1 MQSIALRATRALV
14 VFVLVPFAF
23 ALPASAQEAEPA
35 QVMVLGT
42 WHFENPGLDV
52 VKVEVADVLEP
63 APQAEL
69 EAIADALSR
78 FRPTVVV
85 VEAPRS
91 TGPRLDS
98 LYRAYRAGTHTL
110 PRNEV
115 QQLGFRLAARM
126 GLDGVVPAD
135 EPGDFPFG
143 AVMEYAAANDPAM
156 VAWITETTA
165 EISAETSRRH
175 RELSLAEHLRA
186 KNDPAEL
193 RSGHAKYVRVA
204 SVGAG
209 DGFAGAELL
218 ADWYERNIRIFSNIQ
233 RVAAPGERVLVIF
246 GAGHAPILRELIDYD
261 PALRLVEPNDWL
273 PAR

>member
-1 MQSIALRATRALV
+1 MQSSALRARAIV
-14 VFVLVPFAF
+14 VSLLVPFTVS
-23 ALPASAQEAEPA
+23 LPASAQEAEPA

-42 WHFENPGLDV
+42 WHFDNPGRDV
-52 VKVEVADVLEP
+52 VQVEVPDVLEP
-63 APQAEL
+63 ALQAEL
-69 EAIADALSR
+69 ETVVGALSR

-91 TGPRLDS
+91 SGPRLDS
-98 LYRAYRAGTHTL
+98 LYRAYRAGAHRL
-110 PRNEV
+110 SRNEV
-115 QQLGFRLAARM
+115 QQLGFRLAARA

-135 EPGDFPFG
+135 EPGEFPFG
-143 AVMEYAAANDPAM
+143 AVMEYAAANDRAM
-156 VAWITETTA
+156 AAWIMETTA
-165 EISAETSRRH
+165 EITAETTRQH
-175 RELSLAEHLRA
+175 RELSLTEHLRA
-186 KNDPAEL
+186 NNDPADL
-193 RSGHAKYVRVA
+193 RRGHGKYVRVA

-246 GAGHAPILRELIDYD
+246 GTGHAPILRELIDYD